1 MMLFIGN
8 LPRQARESDLI
19 ALLGLSGFERQ
30 RVRIVKKLT
39 RSGEM
44 VRFGL
49 FQTRDESEARRTIMR
64 NGKLN
69 LNGQPLMIREFVKR
83 VAGND
88 RRRPNWRE
96 LPWHHSER
104 RIAERRIIERAAA

>member
-1 MMLFIGN
+1 MMIFLGN
-8 LPRQARESDLI
+8 LPRLAREQDLL
-19 ALLGLSGFERQ
+19 AMLNLAESERH

-49 FQTRDESEARRTIMR
+49 FQARTDQQARKTLQQNSE
-64 NGKLN
+64 LC
-69 LNGQPLMIREFVKR
+69 LQSQPLIVREFVKR

-88 RRRPNWRE
+88 RRRPDWRQI
-96 LPWHHSER
+96 PWPQAER
-104 RIAERRIIERAAA
+104 RLAERRIIEKAAA

>member
-8 LPRQARESDLI
+8 LPRQAKESDLI
-19 ALLGLSGFERQ
+19 ALLGLSDFERQ

-44 VRFGL
+44 TRFGL
-49 FQTRDESEARRTIMR
+49 FQAKDDAQARKTLLR
-64 NGKLN
+64 NGKLR
-69 LNGQPLMIREFVKR
+69 LNGRSLTSREFVKR

-88 RRRPNWRE
+88 RRRPDWRMV
-96 LPWHHSER
+96 PWGNFER
-104 RIAERRIIERAAA
+104 RIAERRTVERAAA